1 MSRSGQPGGG
11 RGSSGGG
18 KSSGGGG
25 RGRGGQG
32 GSGRGGSNSRG
43 SSGGGSGGRDNESR
57 SGSGRPGGRGGGTG
71 PGSGKKGSSSGSKGG
86 SSRRDGGGGFQRSS
100 GPGSEGARGARGGGA
115 RRDAGGGERRKTKK
129 KGLGGDQVEGRQAVR
144 ELLLA
149 GNRRIH
155 EILMIEDMDSAD
167 VLDDISELA
176 FEMKVPFRPINRKR
190 MSQEALTDSHQ
201 GVIARAQPVPE
212 TDLDDLAKKKNAFL
226 LVLDGITDPG
236 NLGAIL
242 RTAECAGVTGV
253 VLPRH
258 RSVHLSPT
266 VTKTAAGA
274 VEHLPM
280 ALVGG
285 IPAALT
291 RLQELG
297 IYTIGLDAGGESS
310 IFQLPIRDS
319 RPIAL
324 VLGAEGSGLSRLV
337 SERVDTVAAIPL
349 AGRLNSLN
357 VAMAGAVACFEVV
370 RMRTTQVDDAT

>member
-1 MSRSGQPGGG
+1 MSRSRGNSGAPSGRGAGSGG
-11 RGSSGGG
+11 RGRNSSKDSSRGGQSGPGKSGPGKSGAGRSGAGKPGAGKAGPAKRGQSRGGDSRQGAGEGSRGAGPKRSGGARN
-18 KSSGGGG
+18 SGPQGA
-25 RGRGGQG
+25 RGGQG
-32 GSGRGGSNSRG
+32 GQR
-43 SSGGGSGGRDNESR
+43 
-57 SGSGRPGGRGGGTG
+57 RP
-71 PGSGKKGSSSGSKGG
+71 
-86 SSRRDGGGGFQRSS
+86 
-100 GPGSEGARGARGGGA
+100 
-115 RRDAGGGERRKTKK
+115 TKK

-155 EILMIEDMDSAD
+155 EILVIEDMDNAD

-190 MSQEALTDSHQ
+190 MDTEALTDSHQ

-212 TDLDDLAKKKNAFL
+212 HELDDLAAMPNPFL
-226 LVLDGITDPG
+226 LILDGVTDPG

-258 RSVHLSPT
+258 RAVHLSPT

-285 IPAALT
+285 IPAALS
-291 RLQELG
+291 RLKELG
-297 IYTIGLDAGGESS
+297 VYTIGLDAGGESP
-310 IFQLPIRDS
+310 IFKLPISDN

-337 SERVDTVAAIPL
+337 SQRVDTVAAIPL

-370 RMRTTQVDDAT
+370 RMRQNNSSE

>member
-1 MSRSGQPGGG
+1 
-11 RGSSGGG
+11 
-18 KSSGGGG
+18 
-25 RGRGGQG
+25 
-32 GSGRGGSNSRG
+32 
-43 SSGGGSGGRDNESR
+43 
-57 SGSGRPGGRGGGTG
+57 
-71 PGSGKKGSSSGSKGG
+71 
-86 SSRRDGGGGFQRSS
+86 
-100 GPGSEGARGARGGGA
+100 
-115 RRDAGGGERRKTKK
+115 
-129 KGLGGDQVEGRQAVR
+129 
-144 ELLLA
+144 
-149 GNRRIH
+149 
-155 EILMIEDMDSAD
+155 MIDDMDSAD

-258 RSVHLSPT
+258 RSVHISPT

-349 AGRLNSLN
+349 SGRLNSLN